1 MTRLSF
7 ETGHMTRGTTQIAR
21 LCAPLQALTCP
32 MHLRSIHGRRLQG
45 FAIRSDLRLG
55 RDGMKLQPAGF
66 HQSRLSAG
74 PPAVPSSS
82 QPCMKL
88 NGFYHRVSGLSI
100 RGLNFSCFPLKSGQF
115 KRHPLL
121 KSARFLLS
129 LISTLIH
136 SSNRTAATTSRSS
149 SSPTHVTSSRIW
161 SSSLTSAVLT

>member
-32 MHLRSIHGRRLQG
+32 MHSRSIHGRRLLG
-45 FAIRSDLRLG
+45 RYCSDLRLG

-88 NGFYHRVSGLSI
+88 NGFYHRVSSLSI
-100 RGLNFSCFPLKSGQF
+100 RRLNFSCFPLKSRQF

-121 KSARFLLS
+121 KSAQFLVS

-149 SSPTHVTSSRIW
+149 SSPTQVTSSRIW
-161 SSSLTSAVLT
+161 SSSVTSAVLT